1 MSQQTY
7 ALEGAGEAQ
16 ITITDASDDITIV
29 GWSQP
34 RIVINADEDDL
45 PEAQWQGNVLYIP
58 HLHDAQ
64 VRVPE
69 SASVSIERIGG
80 DIEVVGVRRVRI
92 GMAAGDTELSR
103 VNEISLGTVAGD
115 LEIEGA
121 GQVSIDA
128 VMGDLEIHSAA
139 AVNVGRIN
147 GSAEL
152 HRVGPV
158 RVEATMGD
166 LEVHEAEGVSLGQVF
181 GDVELHNV
189 GGDLTI
195 GAVRGDAEVE
205 GVGNV
210 NLEKV
215 SGDLVARNVRG
226 NVNAVVQ
233 GDVSLHGLSSAQ
245 RHTVRADGDV
255 AVGLE
260 PGPVALDI
268 QAHGSIRWDRSLGL
282 TVQSDTRRQ
291 LVARLG
297 EGGGEINV
305 NAHGDVV
312 VYPAGEE
319 RGRRGRG
326 RHGWATAGA
335 SEGPRVPPVPPVPPM
350 PPMPPIPPMAGVSF
364 ATTRRAPVNL
374 VEERSVI
381 LNMLAEGK
389 INAEQAARLLDALGD
404 A

>member
-139 AVNVGRIN
+139 AVNVGFAPTFRDD
-147 GSAEL
+147 GERAPL
-152 HRVGPV
+152 
-158 RVEATMGD
+158 RVEAFLIDYAGPD
-166 LEVHEAEGVSLGQVF
+166 LYGR
-181 GDVELHNV
+181 
-189 GGDLTI
+189 TI
-195 GAVRGDAEVE
+195 GLDFLSRLRDERRFATPQALVE
-205 GVGNV
+205 QIH
-210 NLEKV
+210 E
-215 SGDLVARNVRG
+215 DVARTR
-226 NVNAVVQ
+226 AV
-233 GDVSLHGLSSAQ
+233 
-245 RHTVRADGDV
+245 
-255 AVGLE
+255 
-260 PGPVALDI
+260 
-268 QAHGSIRWDRSLGL
+268 
-282 TVQSDTRRQ
+282 
-291 LVARLG
+291 
-297 EGGGEINV
+297 
-305 NAHGDVV
+305 
-312 VYPAGEE
+312 
-319 RGRRGRG
+319 
-326 RHGWATAGA
+326 
-335 SEGPRVPPVPPVPPM
+335 
-350 PPMPPIPPMAGVSF
+350 AGVRP
-364 ATTRRAPVNL
+364 A
-374 VEERSVI
+374 
-381 LNMLAEGK
+381 
-389 INAEQAARLLDALGD
+389 
-404 A
+404 